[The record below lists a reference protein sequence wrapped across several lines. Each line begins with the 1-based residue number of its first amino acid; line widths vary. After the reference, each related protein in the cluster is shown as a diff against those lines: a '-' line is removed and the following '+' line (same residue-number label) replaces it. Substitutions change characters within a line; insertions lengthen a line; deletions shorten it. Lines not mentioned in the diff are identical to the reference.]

1 MKNLIFLF
9 ALLISTVLISCS
21 KGGPS
26 QDVLIEELTN
36 GSFIDGPKFNSNGT
50 FSWDIDEG
58 VEVSGKYKISKF
70 YSSENERGYVGM
82 RHLTWTINFFNQ
94 YSEFWDEDNS
104 MYLSYD
110 WNHPNSK
117 KKLILEG
124 ESKHFPMKFEKNVDG
139 NKLVETYWKDENTED
154 EMIESNEKAMETEV
168 FPDAAFLPSSKV
180 PVIPR
185 KPLVATEEVEE
196 EVTMV
201 EKATETDKYF
211 KIQDPDGYTNMRDAP
226 GGSIIRR
233 VLPNEK
239 FKVSGLSG
247 KYKVVKFD
255 NGETGYIHNSRVVKY

>member
-50 FSWDIDEG
+50 FSWDFDEG

-70 YSSENERGYVGM
+70 YSYENDGGYVGM
-82 RHLTWTINFFNQ
+82 RHLIWTINFFNQ

-104 MYLSYD
+104 MNLSYD

-117 KKLILEG
+117 KKLILKG
-124 ESKHFPMKFEKNVDG
+124 ESKYFPMKFEKNIDG
-139 NKLVETYWKDENTED
+139 NKLVETYWKDEKTED
-154 EMIESNEKAMETEV
+154 EIIESNEKS
-168 FPDAAFLPSSKV
+168 SSKV
-180 PVIPR
+180 PVILP
-185 KPLVATEEVEE
+185 KPLDATEEVEE
-196 EVTMV
+196 EVTME

-211 KIQDPDGYTNMRDAP
+211 KIQDPDGYTNMRDGP

-239 FKVSGLSG
+239 FRVSGVSG